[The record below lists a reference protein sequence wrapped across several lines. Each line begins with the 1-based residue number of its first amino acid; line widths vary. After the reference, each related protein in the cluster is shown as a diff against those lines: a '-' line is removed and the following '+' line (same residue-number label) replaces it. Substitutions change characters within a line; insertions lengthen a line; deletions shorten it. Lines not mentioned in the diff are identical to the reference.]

1 MFTLRMCSLPESI
14 FIFSSFFFFHFA
26 RWAAEPAPWLFVRN
40 IIILYTGAITIAIIL
55 APVFARR
62 IPERTLRLY
71 MCALIIS
78 ALQHSEQ
85 RARLT

>member
-1 MFTLRMCSLPESI
+1 MYDSLPEI
-14 FIFSSFFFFHFA
+14 YIYFFPLFFFFHFA

-40 IIILYTGAITIAIIL
+40 NIIIYTGAIAIAIIL

-62 IPERTLRLY
+62 IPERTLRPY
-71 MCALIIS
+71 MRALIIS